1 MEAPPRFVADAM
13 LGSIA
18 RKLRIFGFDTLYL
31 NGGDDADL
39 EAIGRR
45 ERRVILT
52 SDKLLFAHA
61 LRRGGRAIL
70 VEGSSD
76 RTRLLSILAQAGP
89 EVASHSGR
97 RESRCA
103 LCNGE
108 LEVLKRS
115 VAAKEKIPSKVLAR
129 HRLFFRCTSC
139 SKMYWRGGH
148 WDRIRRLS
156 SLLKTK
162 PLT

>member
-1 MEAPPRFVADAM
+1 MEAPPKFVADAM

-31 NGGDDADL
+31 SDGDDADL

-45 ERRVILT
+45 EGRVILT
-52 SDKLLFAHA
+52 SDKLLVAHS

-76 RTRLLSILAQAGP
+76 RSRLLSILAQGGP
-89 EVASHSGR
+89 EIASHSGR

-108 LEVLKRS
+108 LELLKRS
-115 VAAKEKIPSKVLAR
+115 AAAKKEIPPKVLAR
-129 HRLFFRCTSC
+129 HRLFFCCTSC
-139 SKMYWRGGH
+139 SKLYWRGGH

-156 SLLKTK
+156 SSLKTK
-162 PLT
+162 TLT